1 MREKFIQL
9 TNGSDEIY
17 VDPQM
22 ISFIRKGKINNS
34 VTLYLFG
41 GQSIGVNEDLPT
53 VLKLIKKAS
62 NFKFTFDTNDNNQ
75 NFY

>member
-22 ISFIRKGKINNS
+22 ITFIRKGKITNS

-41 GQSIGVNEDLPT
+41 GQSIGVNEDLNT
-53 VLKLIKKAS
+53 VLKLIKES
-62 NFKFTFDTNDNNQ
+62 QNFKFTFDKNDNA
-75 NFY
+75 